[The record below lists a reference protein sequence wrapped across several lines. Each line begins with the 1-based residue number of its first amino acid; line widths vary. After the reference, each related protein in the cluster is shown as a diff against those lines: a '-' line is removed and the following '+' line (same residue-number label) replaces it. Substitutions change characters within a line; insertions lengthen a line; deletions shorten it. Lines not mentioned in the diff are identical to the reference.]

1 MIIQLPPQSD
11 KHQLTAK
18 APIHHLADHK
28 EFFLLFNNRSY
39 WQSEEQYQ
47 YNYNLLSDRLLTLST
62 SKGCS
67 LNSLK
72 QDAKY
77 LRREFKRV
85 GADIKLHS
93 IHTALS
99 GALGY
104 SSYILARDCRAVDDF
119 IDNLWPTDVVL
130 GKKFMEGRL
139 CLEEWPSTK
148 LFQSLKSRISFNKK
162 RDRIAKLNA
171 EDLKV
176 ITRKRYAMSYEESRL
191 GRKQDP
197 ADSTVDGHGFLLSQI
212 SYSGGLVECLYLI
225 TQS

>member
-1 MIIQLPPQSD
+1 MRIIELPPSPGEQ
-11 KHQLTAK
+11 QLTAK

-28 EFFLLFNNRSY
+28 EFFLLFNNKSA
-39 WQSEEQYQ
+39 WLSEEQYQ
-47 YNYNLLSDRLLTLST
+47 FNYNLMSDRLLKLSA

-67 LNSLK
+67 LKSLK
-72 QDAKY
+72 RDAKY
-77 LRREFKRV
+77 LRREFKRA
-85 GADIKLHS
+85 GTDIKLHC

-104 SSYILARDCRAVDDF
+104 SSYFLARDCRTVDDF
-119 IDNLWPTDVVL
+119 IENLWPTDVVL
-130 GKKFMEGRL
+130 GKEFMEGRL

-148 LFQSLKSRISFNKK
+148 LFKTLKSRILFNKK

-176 ITRKRYAMSYEESRL
+176 IKRKRYAMAYAESRL

-197 ADSTVDGHGFLLSQI
+197 ADSSVDGHAGGHQIGIILLP
-212 SYSGGLVECLYLI
+212 E
-225 TQS
+225 

>member
-1 MIIQLPPQSD
+1 MMIIQLPPEPD

-18 APIHHLADHK
+18 APIRRLSDHK
-28 EFFLLFNNRSY
+28 EFFLLFNNKNS
-39 WQSEEQYQ
+39 WLSEEQYQ
-47 YNYNLLSDRLLTLST
+47 YNYTLLSDRLLALCT

-67 LNSLK
+67 LKSLK
-72 QDAKY
+72 ADAKY
-77 LRREFKRV
+77 LKREFKRA

-104 SSYILARDCRAVDDF
+104 SSYILARDCRTVDDF
-119 IDNLWPTDVVL
+119 IDNLWPIDVVL

-148 LFQSLKSRISFNKK
+148 LFQSLKSRIFLNKK
-162 RDRIAKLNA
+162 RDKIAKLNA

-176 ITRKRYAMSYEESRL
+176 IKRKRYAMAYQESRL
-191 GRKQDP
+191 GRKQDA
-197 ADSTVDGHGFLLSQI
+197 ADSSVGGHARCEQIGITLL
-212 SYSGGLVECLYLI
+212 V
-225 TQS
+225 